1 MGSQSDMASLTG
13 LRGPDLSHGLA
24 SLLLQRLS
32 LPPGAIRIVDAYP
45 LGKTPTSDSSPSR
58 RRLFSRV
65 ECPADADLMGRN
77 RHVLKGSQLTIF
89 DDLSAAERASHQ
101 ALWPVFT
108 DARNLGLKAQF
119 KRARLFVTS
128 KSSTYQVVL

>member
-1 MGSQSDMASLTG
+1 MRTPWARPPLQTLPHRTAASL
-13 LRGPDLSHGLA
+13 
-24 SLLLQRLS
+24 
-32 LPPGAIRIVDAYP
+32 
-45 LGKTPTSDSSPSR
+45 
-58 RRLFSRV
+58 FFRV
-65 ECPADADLMGRN
+65 EFPADADLIVRN